1 MSQKK
6 HLMKMSIS
14 YKKIVLGLTLIIGF
28 SIQAQQ
34 RVSKKI
40 EKTYAMTSLNEL
52 NLDHKYGDININGWE
67 KDSIAIVVNIEVT
80 HMKKEEADELLD
92 RIQLSTKIVGELIDI
107 STKLQEQNS
116 SAFSRYFNKANP
128 IDLDKTHINI
138 DYNIYLPKSVTIA
151 ISNKFGDVILT
162 DWKGKLS
169 ANTQHGDIWLTNDL
183 TNATIEMKFGKLRS
197 KSIEFGNLTLKNAE
211 LDLKFSENLIINSSG
226 STIDIETVNS
236 LEMNSSKDKVKVLNV
251 ESIHGVLNFTNVQ
264 LDTVSETIDLKMK
277 VTELKVS
284 NIGVPQ
290 ANINIEQESSDININ
305 ISGLAFKFK
314 AYIEQGVIRIPRSF
328 QNIQTDMV
336 DKSKKLRHISA
347 TYGEK
352 QLGKV
357 TITGKKGNIVLRDS
371 SVE

>member
-1 MSQKK
+1 
-6 HLMKMSIS
+6 MSIS
-14 YKKIVLGLTLIIGF
+14 YKKIVLGLTLITGF
-28 SIQAQQ
+28 SMQAQE
-34 RVSKKI
+34 RVSKRI
-40 EKTYAMTSLNEL
+40 EKTYTMTNSNEL

-80 HMKKEEADELLD
+80 HKKREEADKLLD
-92 RIQLSTKIVGELIDI
+92 RIHLSTKMVGELIDI
-107 STKLQEQNS
+107 STKLEEQNS
-116 SAFSRYFNKANP
+116 NAFSRYFNKANP
-128 IDLDKTHINI
+128 IDLDKSRINI
-138 DYNIYLPKSVTIA
+138 DYTIYLPNTVAIA
-151 ISNKFGDVILT
+151 LSNKFGDVTLT

-169 ANTQHGDIWLTNDL
+169 ANIQHGDIWLTNNL

-197 KSIEFGNLTLKNAE
+197 KAIEFGNLTLKNAE

-226 STIDIETVNS
+226 SAIDIEKVIS
-236 LEMNSSKDKVKVLNV
+236 LEMNSSKDKVKVLYV
-251 ESIHGVLNFTNVQ
+251 ESISGILNFTDVQ

-284 NIGVPQ
+284 NIVVPQ

-336 DKSKKLRHISA
+336 DKSRKLRQIRA

-352 QLGKV
+352 PLGKV
-357 TITGKKGNIVLRDS
+357 TITGKKGNIVLKDS
-371 SVE
+371 PL

>member
-1 MSQKK
+1 
-6 HLMKMSIS
+6 MSIS
-14 YKKIVLGLTLIIGF
+14 YKKLVLGLTLIIGF
-28 SIQAQQ
+28 SIQAQE

-40 EKTYAMTSLNEL
+40 EKTYAMTNANGL

-80 HMKKEEADELLD
+80 HKKREEADKLLD
-92 RIQLSTKIVGELIDI
+92 RIQLSTKMVGELIDI

-128 IDLDKTHINI
+128 IDLDKSHINI
-138 DYNIYLPKSVTIA
+138 DYTIYLPKSVTIA

-162 DWKGKLS
+162 DWNGKLS

-183 TNATIEMKFGKLRS
+183 TTATIEMKFGKIRS
-197 KSIEFGNLTLKNAE
+197 KSIEFGNLILKNAE
-211 LDLKFSENLIINSSG
+211 LDLKFSKNLILNSSG
-226 STIDIETVNS
+226 STIDIEKVSS
-236 LEMNSSKDKVKVLNV
+236 LEIDSSKDKVKVLNV
-251 ESIHGVLNFTNVQ
+251 ESIGGVLNFTDVQ
-264 LDTVSETIDLKMK
+264 LDTVKETIDLKMK

-284 NIGVPQ
+284 NIGVPH
-290 ANINIEQESSDININ
+290 AYINIEQESSDININ

-314 AYIEQGVIRIPRSF
+314 AFIEQGVIRIPRSF

-336 DKSKKLRHISA
+336 DKSRKLRQISA
-347 TYGEK
+347 SYGEK
-352 QLGKV
+352 PLGKV